1 MAQQTQNKVSNS
13 EYDTLINNSLKK
25 STAKEKSITT
35 GKIISIENEIVT
47 IDVGLKSEG
56 RIPLSEFS
64 RPGLKPELE
73 VGDETEVFIENVDN
87 ANGETLLSREK
98 AVKQKAWHNL
108 QNSFNENKVVTG
120 VPFNRV
126 KGGMSVD
133 LDGVVAFLPGSQ
145 IETRQIIK
153 DTKELLNKPLELLI
167 LKMDK
172 YRGNIVVSRK
182 AITESELKE
191 QRSELLK
198 NIKEG
203 SIIEGKVKNITDYGA
218 FIDLGGIDGLVHVT
232 DISWTKINNPADILE
247 LNSMIKVKVLKF
259 DEELSRLSL
268 GIKQLTENPWDKVK
282 DNIKLKDKVLGKVV
296 ALNDSNVHLII
307 DDQYDSVVSIN
318 ELSWLKKPPHPSK
331 IVNINDEIEV
341 IVIDIDD
348 DKKRINCSLKQTK
361 DNPWTKLN
369 EKFKINDTFE
379 TEVVNIV
386 DFGIFVKVID
396 EIDGMVHISDL
407 SWDENECVKILKD
420 LKKGD
425 KINVKILDINADKE
439 RISLG
444 VKHLKNDPV
453 QDFIEANPV
462 SSKVTGKIVDVD
474 EKGLKVELD
483 NEKQVFGFI
492 KKSNL
497 SNDKNEN
504 KTDRF
509 ALEEKVDS
517 IILSIDTKNRTIN
530 LSIKELEI
538 QDEKEALSKYGSSTS
553 GASLGDILGSV
564 LKK

>member
-1 MAQQTQNKVSNS
+1 MSQEANKITNS
-13 EYDTLINNSLKK
+13 QYDELISDSFKNS
-25 STAKEKSITT
+25 SVKEKSIAV
-35 GKIISIENEIVT
+35 GKIISIENDIVT
-47 IDVGLKSEG
+47 VDVGLKSEG
-56 RIPLSEFS
+56 RIPLNEFS
-64 RPGLKPELE
+64 RPGKKSEIE

-98 AVKQKAWHNL
+98 AVKQKAWQNL
-108 QNSFNENKVVTG
+108 QLCFSENKVVTG

-153 DTKELLNKPLELLI
+153 DTKELLNKPLELMI

-182 AITESELKE
+182 AITENELKE
-191 QRSELLK
+191 QRTELLK
-198 NIKEG
+198 NVKEG

-218 FIDLGGIDGLVHVT
+218 FVDLGGIDGLVHVT
-232 DISWTKINNPADILE
+232 DISWMKINNPSDVLE
-247 LNSMIKVKVLKF
+247 LNSTIKVKVLKF

-268 GIKQLTENPWDKVK
+268 GIKQLSEDPWEKVRESITVNEK
-282 DNIKLKDKVLGKVV
+282 MICKVV
-296 ALNDSNVHLII
+296 NMNDNNVHITLR
-307 DDQYDSVVSIN
+307 DQFDGVIPLH

-331 IVNINDEIEV
+331 LVNIGDETEV
-341 IVIDIDD
+341 LVLEIDD
-348 DKKRINCSLKQTK
+348 EKKKINCSLKQTK
-361 DNPWTKLN
+361 QNPWTELN
-369 EKFKINDTFE
+369 KKFNINDTFE
-379 TEVVNIV
+379 TEIVNIV
-386 DFGIFVKVID
+386 DFGIFVKVLD

-407 SWDENECVKILKD
+407 SWDEKECEAILKD
-420 LKKGD
+420 FKKND
-425 KINVKILDINADKE
+425 KVTVKILDINADKE

-444 VKHLKNDPV
+444 IKHLNNDPV
-453 QDFIEANPV
+453 QDYIEANPIN
-462 SSKVTGKIVDVD
+462 SKVTGKIINID
-474 EKGLKVELD
+474 EKGLKIELD
-483 NEKQVFGFI
+483 NKNQIFGFI

-504 KTDRF
+504 KIERF
-509 ALEEKVDS
+509 AIDEKIDS
-517 IILSIDTKNRTIN
+517 IIQSIDTKSRNLN

-538 QDEKEALSKYGSSTS
+538 RDEKEALSKYGSSAS

>member
-1 MAQQTQNKVSNS
+1 MNQQSTNKISNS
-13 EYDTLINNSLKK
+13 EYDTLISKSLENS
-25 STAKEKSITT
+25 SAKEKSIAT

-56 RIPLSEFS
+56 RVPLSEFS
-64 RPGLKPELE
+64 RPGHKSEIQ
-73 VGDETEVFIENVDN
+73 VGDNTEVFIENVDN

-108 QNSFNENKVVTG
+108 HISFTENKTVTG

-133 LDGVVAFLPGSQ
+133 LDGVIAFLPGSQ
-145 IETRQIIK
+145 IETRQIVK
-153 DTKELLNKPLELLI
+153 DTKELLNKPLELMI

-182 AITESELKE
+182 AITENELKE

-198 NIKEG
+198 NVKEG
-203 SIIEGKVKNITDYGA
+203 SVIEGKIKNITDYGA
-218 FIDLGGIDGLVHVT
+218 FVDLGGIDGLIHVT
-232 DISWTKINNPADILE
+232 DISWTKINNPSDVLE
-247 LNSMIKVKVLKF
+247 LNSTIKVKVLKF

-268 GIKQLTENPWDKVK
+268 GIKQLSDNPWDKVK
-282 DNIKLKDKVLGKVV
+282 ENIKLNEKVLCKVV
-296 ALNDSNVHLII
+296 SMNDNNVYVTI
-307 DDQYDSVVSIN
+307 DDKYDGIISLN

-331 IVNINDEIEV
+331 IVNLNDKIEV
-341 IVIDIDD
+341 LTIDIDE
-348 DKKRINCSLKQTK
+348 DKKKVNCSLKQMK
-361 DNPWTKLN
+361 QNPWIKLK
-369 EKFKINDTFE
+369 EKFNLNDTFE
-379 TEVVNIV
+379 TEIVNIV
-386 DFGIFVKVID
+386 DFGIFVKVLD

-407 SWDENECVKILKD
+407 NWDEKECETMLKNF
-420 LKKGD
+420 KKSD
-425 KINVKILDINADKE
+425 AVTVKILDINAEKE

-444 VKHLKNDPV
+444 IKQLQNDPV
-453 QDFIEANPV
+453 QNFIESNPIN
-462 SSKVTGKIVDVD
+462 SKVTGKIVNIDD
-474 EKGLKVELD
+474 KGLKIELD
-483 NEKQVFGFI
+483 ASNNIFGFI

-504 KTDRF
+504 KIERF
-509 ALEEKVDS
+509 ALEENIDS
-517 IILSIDTKNRTIN
+517 IIQSIDSKNRTLN

-538 QDEKEALSKYGSSTS
+538 RDEKEALTKYGSSSS

>member
-1 MAQQTQNKVSNS
+1 MNQQSQTKISNS
-13 EYDTLINNSLKK
+13 EYDNLIEVSLKN
-25 STAKEKSITT
+25 SSAKEKSITT
-35 GKIISIENEIVT
+35 GKIISIENEVVT

-64 RPGLKPELE
+64 RPGQKTEVE

-87 ANGETLLSREK
+87 ANGETTLSREK

-153 DTKELLNKPLELLI
+153 DTKELLNKPLELMI

-182 AITESELKE
+182 AITENELKE

-203 SIIEGKVKNITDYGA
+203 SIIEGKVKNVTDYGA

-232 DISWTKINNPADILE
+232 DISWTKINNPSDVLE
-247 LNSMIKVKVLKF
+247 LNSTIKVKVLKF

-282 DNIKLKDKVLGKVV
+282 ENIKNNDKVLAKVISM
-296 ALNDSNVHLII
+296 NDNNVHLII
-307 DDQYDSVVSIN
+307 NSNFDGVISLH

-331 IVNINDEIEV
+331 IVNINDEIDV
-341 IVIDIDD
+341 LVLDIDD
-348 DKKRINCSLKQTK
+348 DKKRVNCSLKQMK
-361 DNPWTKLN
+361 ENPWTKLK
-369 EKFKINDTFE
+369 EKFNINDTFE
-379 TEVVNIV
+379 TEIVNIV

-407 SWDENECVKILKD
+407 DWDEKECEKIIKNF
-420 LKKGD
+420 KKGQ
-425 KINVKILDINADKE
+425 KIKVKILDINADKE

-444 VKHLKNDPV
+444 VKHLNNDPV
-453 QDFIEANPV
+453 QDFIEANPLN
-462 SSKVTGKIVDVD
+462 SKITGKIINID
-474 EKGLKVELD
+474 EKGLKIELD
-483 NEKQVFGFI
+483 KEKQIFGFI
-492 KKSNL
+492 KRSNL

-504 KTDRF
+504 KTERF
-509 ALEEKVDS
+509 ALDEKVDS
-517 IILSIDTKNRTIN
+517 VILSIDSKNRMVN

-538 QDEKEALSKYGSSTS
+538 RDEKEALNKYGSSTS

>member
-1 MAQQTQNKVSNS
+1 M
-13 EYDTLINNSLKK
+13 
-25 STAKEKSITT
+25 
-35 GKIISIENEIVT
+35 T

-64 RPGLKPELE
+64 RHGQKSEIE
-73 VGDETEVFIENVDN
+73 VGDETEVFVENVDN

-108 QNSFNENKVVTG
+108 QSSFNDNKVVTG

-133 LDGVVAFLPGSQ
+133 LDGVIAFLPGSQ

-153 DTKELLNKPLELLI
+153 DTKELLNKPLDLLI

-182 AITESELKE
+182 AITENELKE
-191 QRSELLK
+191 QRTELLK

-232 DISWTKINNPADILE
+232 DISWTKINNPSEILE
-247 LNSMIKVKVLKF
+247 LNSTVKVKVLKF

-268 GIKQLTENPWDKVK
+268 GIKQLTDNPWDSIR
-282 DNIKLKDKVLGKVV
+282 DNIKINDKRLCKVV
-296 ALNDSNVHLII
+296 SMNDNNVHVIFNDKYDGII
-307 DDQYDSVVSIN
+307 NLS

-331 IVNINDEIEV
+331 IISLNEEIEV
-341 IVIDIDD
+341 LILDIDD
-348 DKKRINCSLKQTK
+348 EKRRINCSLKQMK
-361 DNPWTKLN
+361 ENPWIKLSVSFN
-369 EKFKINDTFE
+369 INDTFE
-379 TEVVNIV
+379 TEIVNIV

-407 SWDENECVKILKD
+407 SWDEKECEGNNKKF
-420 LKKGD
+420 KKGE
-425 KINVKILDINADKE
+425 KVKVKILDINAEKE

-444 VKHLKNDPV
+444 IKHLQNDPV
-453 QDFIEANPV
+453 QEYLDKYPIN
-462 SSKVTGKIVDVD
+462 SKVTGQIINID
-474 EKGLKVELD
+474 EKGLKIELD
-483 NEKQVFGFI
+483 KENQIFGFI

-504 KTDRF
+504 KTERF
-509 ALEEKVDS
+509 ALDENIDSVIISVDS
-517 IILSIDTKNRTIN
+517 KSRTLN

>member
-1 MAQQTQNKVSNS
+1 MKQQSSSKITNS
-13 EYDTLINNSLKK
+13 EYDNLIANSLKN
-25 STAKEKSITT
+25 SSAKEKSITT
-35 GKIISIENEIVT
+35 GKVISIENEIVT

-64 RPGLKPELE
+64 RPGQKSEIE

-120 VPFNRV
+120 TPFNRV

-153 DTKELLNKPLELLI
+153 DTKELLNKPLELMI

-182 AITESELKE
+182 AITENELKE
-191 QRSELLK
+191 QRTELLK

-232 DISWTKINNPADILE
+232 DISWTKINNPAEVLE
-247 LNSMIKVKVLKF
+247 LNSTIKIKVLKF

-268 GIKQLTENPWDKVK
+268 GIKQLTENPWDKIK
-282 DNIKLKDKVLGKVV
+282 DYIKPNDKVMGKIVSMNDNNVYLVINNEYDGVV
-296 ALNDSNVHLII
+296 PLTEI
-307 DDQYDSVVSIN
+307 
-318 ELSWLKKPPHPSK
+318 SWLKKPPHPSK
-331 IVNINDEIEV
+331 MVNLNDEIEV
-341 IVIDIDD
+341 LVLDIDEE
-348 DKKRINCSLKQTK
+348 KKRINCSLKQTK
-361 DNPWTKLN
+361 ENPWIKLRDTFN
-369 EKFKINDTFE
+369 INDTFDAE
-379 TEVVNIV
+379 IVNIV

-407 SWDENECVKILKD
+407 SWDEKECQNIIAN
-420 LKKGD
+420 LKKGE
-425 KINVKILDINADKE
+425 KIKVKILDINADKE

-453 QDFIEANPV
+453 QDFIDNHPIK
-462 SSKVTGKIVDVD
+462 SKVTGKITNID
-474 EKGLKVELD
+474 EKGLKIELD
-483 NEKQVFGFI
+483 KENQIFGFI
-492 KKSNL
+492 KKINL

-509 ALEEKVDS
+509 ALDEKVDS
-517 IILSIDTKNRTIN
+517 MIISMDPKNRSLN

-538 QDEKEALSKYGSSTS
+538 QDEKEALNKYGSSAS

>member
-1 MAQQTQNKVSNS
+1 MSQETNKISNS
-13 EYDTLINNSLKK
+13 EYDTLIANSLKN
-25 STAKEKSITT
+25 SSAKEKSITK
-35 GKIISIENEIVT
+35 GRVISIENEIVT

-56 RIPLSEFS
+56 RVPLSEFS
-64 RPGLKPELE
+64 RPGQKSDIE

-98 AVKQKAWHNL
+98 AVRQKAWQNL
-108 QNSFNENKVVTG
+108 QISFNENKIVTG

-153 DTKELLNKPLELLI
+153 DTKELLNKPLELMI

-182 AITESELKE
+182 AITENELKE
-191 QRSELLK
+191 QRTELLK

-232 DISWTKINNPADILE
+232 DISWTKLNNPSDVLE
-247 LNSMIKVKVLKF
+247 LNSTIKVKVLKF
-259 DEELSRLSL
+259 DEELARLSL
-268 GIKQLTENPWDKVK
+268 GIKQLTDNPWENVK
-282 DNIKLKDKVLGKVV
+282 ENIKINEKISCKVV
-296 ALNDSNVHLII
+296 SMSDNNVHLII
-307 DDQYDSVVSIN
+307 NDKYDGIITMS

-331 IVNINDEIEV
+331 IVNVDEELEV
-341 IVIDIDD
+341 LILNIDD
-348 DKKRINCSLKQTK
+348 ERKRINCSLKQMK
-361 DNPWTKLN
+361 ENPWAKLGD
-369 EKFKINDTFE
+369 KFNINDTFE
-379 TEVVNIV
+379 TEIVNIV

-407 SWDENECVKILKD
+407 SWDEKECENIIKNF
-420 LKKGD
+420 KKGETV
-425 KINVKILDINADKE
+425 KVKILDINPEKE

-444 VKHLKNDPV
+444 IKHLNNDPV
-453 QDFIEANPV
+453 QEYIEANPIK
-462 SSKVTGKIVDVD
+462 SKVTGKIVNID
-474 EKGLKVELD
+474 EKGLKIELD
-483 NEKQVFGFI
+483 NENQIFGFI

-509 ALEEKVDS
+509 ALDENIDS
-517 IILSIDTKNRTIN
+517 IILSIDSKNRTLN

-538 QDEKEALSKYGSSTS
+538 RDEKEALSKYGSSAS

>member
-1 MAQQTQNKVSNS
+1 MNTQSTSKVTNS
-13 EYDTLINNSLKK
+13 EYDTLITNSLKN
-25 STAKEKSITT
+25 SSAKEKSIAT
-35 GKIISIENEIVT
+35 GKVISIENEIVT

-56 RIPLSEFS
+56 RVPLSEFS
-64 RPGLKPELE
+64 RPGLKSDID

-98 AVKQKAWHNL
+98 AVKQKAWHEL
-108 QNSFNENKVVTG
+108 QISFNENKVVTG

-133 LDGVVAFLPGSQ
+133 LNGVVAFLPGSQ

-153 DTKELLNKPLELLI
+153 DTKELLNKPIDLMI

-182 AITESELKE
+182 AITENELKE

-203 SIIEGKVKNITDYGA
+203 SVIEGKVKNITDYGA
-218 FIDLGGIDGLVHVT
+218 FIDLGGMDGLVHVT
-232 DISWTKINNPADILE
+232 DISWTKISNPSDVLE
-247 LNSMIKVKVLKF
+247 LNSTIKIKVLKF

-268 GIKQLTENPWDKVK
+268 GIKQLTENPWDNVNE
-282 DNIKLKDKVLGKVV
+282 NIKINNKVIAKVSSM
-296 ALNDSNVHLII
+296 NENNVYLII
-307 DDQYDSVVSIN
+307 NNLYDGIISLN

-331 IVNINDEIEV
+331 IVNLNDEIEV
-341 IVIDIDD
+341 LITDIDED
-348 DKKRINCSLKQTK
+348 RKSINCSLKK
-361 DNPWTKLN
+361 MKENPWTKLKDN
-369 EKFKINDTFE
+369 FNINDTFE
-379 TEVVNIV
+379 TEIVNIV

-407 SWDENECVKILKD
+407 SWDEKECEKIIKD
-420 LKKGD
+420 LKKGE
-425 KINVKILDINADKE
+425 KIKVKILDINAEKE

-453 QDFIEANPV
+453 QDFIDVNPINAT
-462 SSKVTGKIVDVD
+462 VTGKIIEIN
-474 EKGLKVELD
+474 EKGLKIELD
-483 NEKQVFGFI
+483 EEKQIFGFI

-504 KTDRF
+504 RTDRF
-509 ALEEKVDS
+509 ALEEKIDS
-517 IILSIDTKNRTIN
+517 IILSIDSKKN
-530 LSIKELEI
+530 IK
-538 QDEKEALSKYGSSTS
+538 
-553 GASLGDILGSV
+553 SLNKRIGYKRRKRSF
-564 LKK
+564 K